1 MSTSSRFAV
10 AVHILTLLAQA
21 EGPVPSSMI
30 AGSVGTNPA
39 LIRRMI
45 GALTEAGFVT
55 TTMGSTGGAMLAR
68 PASQITL
75 LEVFQATETT
85 ALITLH
91 QSAPESGLHGGSRDH
106 WRTASGPIGRR
117 PPWMPRSRKSR
128 LPACSAKSN
137 MPPGAASADFFP
149 DM

>member
-45 GALTEAGFVT
+45 GTLTEAGFVT
-55 TTMGSTGGAMLAR
+55 TTMGSTGGATLAR
-68 PASQITL
+68 PASDITL
-75 LEVFQATETT
+75 LDVFRATETT

-91 QSAPESGLHGGSRDH
+91 QSAPN
-106 WRTASGPIGRR
+106 
-117 PPWMPRSRKSR
+117 
-128 LPACSAKSN
+128 PAC
-137 MPPGAASADFFP
+137 MVGREITGALQTVANRAQAAMDASLAEITIAG
-149 DM
+149 MLGEVEHAAWRRKR

>member
-21 EGPVPSSMI
+21 EEPLPSSLI

-45 GALTEAGFVT
+45 GALTDAGFVS

-68 PASQITL
+68 PAASITL
-75 LEVFQATETT
+75 LEVFRAVETS

-91 QSAPESGLHGGSRDH
+91 QSAPN
-106 WRTASGPIGRR
+106 
-117 PPWMPRSRKSR
+117 
-128 LPACSAKSN
+128 PACLVGREIT
-137 MPPGAASADFFP
+137 GALRNVADRAQAAMDAALAEVTIA
-149 DM
+149 DMLADVERAGQRRKR

>member
-45 GALTEAGFVT
+45 GMLTEAGFVT
-55 TTMGSTGGAMLAR
+55 TSMGSTGGATLAR
-68 PASQITL
+68 PASDITL
-75 LEVFQATETT
+75 LDVFRATETT

-91 QSAPESGLHGGSRDH
+91 QSAPN
-106 WRTASGPIGRR
+106 
-117 PPWMPRSRKSR
+117 
-128 LPACSAKSN
+128 PAC
-137 MPPGAASADFFP
+137 MVGREITGALQAVADRAQAAMDASLAEITIAS
-149 DM
+149 MLGEVEHAARRRKR

>member
-21 EGPVPSSMI
+21 EEPLPSSLI

-45 GALTEAGFVT
+45 GALTDAGFVS

-68 PASQITL
+68 PAASITL
-75 LEVFQATETT
+75 LEVFRAVETS

-91 QSAPESGLHGGSRDH
+91 QSAPN
-106 WRTASGPIGRR
+106 
-117 PPWMPRSRKSR
+117 
-128 LPACSAKSN
+128 PACLVGREIT
-137 MPPGAASADFFP
+137 GALRNVADRAQAAM
-149 DM
+149 DAALAEVTIAGMLADVERAGQRRKR

>member
-45 GALTEAGFVT
+45 GTLTEAGFVA
-55 TTMGSTGGAMLAR
+55 TTMGSTGGATLAR
-68 PASQITL
+68 PASDITL
-75 LEVFQATETT
+75 LDVFRATETT

-91 QSAPESGLHGGSRDH
+91 QSAPN
-106 WRTASGPIGRR
+106 
-117 PPWMPRSRKSR
+117 
-128 LPACSAKSN
+128 PAC
-137 MPPGAASADFFP
+137 MVGREITGALQAVADRAQAAMDASLAEITIAS
-149 DM
+149 MLGEVEHAARRRKR

>member
-45 GALTEAGFVT
+45 GALIEAGFVT
-55 TTMGSTGGAMLAR
+55 TTMGSTGGSTLAR

-75 LEVFQATETT
+75 LDVFRATETT

-91 QSAPESGLHGGSRDH
+91 QSAPN
-106 WRTASGPIGRR
+106 
-117 PPWMPRSRKSR
+117 
-128 LPACSAKSN
+128 PACLVGREIT
-137 MPPGAASADFFP
+137 GALQTVADRAQAAMDTTLAEITIASMLGEVEHAARRRKR
-149 DM
+149 

>member
-45 GALTEAGFVT
+45 GTLTEAGFVT
-55 TTMGSTGGAMLAR
+55 TSMGSTGGATLAR
-68 PASQITL
+68 PASDITL
-75 LEVFQATETT
+75 LDVFRATETT

-91 QSAPESGLHGGSRDH
+91 QSAPN
-106 WRTASGPIGRR
+106 
-117 PPWMPRSRKSR
+117 
-128 LPACSAKSN
+128 PAC
-137 MPPGAASADFFP
+137 MVGREITGALQAVADRAQAAMDASLAEITIAS
-149 DM
+149 MLGEVEHAARRRKR

>member
-45 GALTEAGFVT
+45 GTLTEAGFVT
-55 TTMGSTGGAMLAR
+55 TSMGSTGGATLAR
-68 PASQITL
+68 PASDITL
-75 LEVFQATETT
+75 LDVFRATETT

-91 QSAPESGLHGGSRDH
+91 QSSPN
-106 WRTASGPIGRR
+106 
-117 PPWMPRSRKSR
+117 
-128 LPACSAKSN
+128 PAC
-137 MPPGAASADFFP
+137 MVGREITGALQAVADRAQAAMDASLAQITIAS
-149 DM
+149 MLGEVEYAARRRKR

>member
-55 TTMGSTGGAMLAR
+55 TTMGSTGGAMLGR

-75 LEVFQATETT
+75 LEVFRATETT
-85 ALITLH
+85 AMITLH
-91 QSAPESGLHGGSRDH
+91 HSAPN
-106 WRTASGPIGRR
+106 
-117 PPWMPRSRKSR
+117 
-128 LPACSAKSN
+128 PACLVGREIT
-137 MPPGAASADFFP
+137 GALQTVADRAQAAMDATLAEITIASMLGEVEHAARRRKR
-149 DM
+149 

>member
-45 GALTEAGFVT
+45 GTLTEAGFVT
-55 TTMGSTGGAMLAR
+55 TTMGSTGGATLAR
-68 PASQITL
+68 AASDITL
-75 LEVFQATETT
+75 LDVFRATETT

-91 QSAPESGLHGGSRDH
+91 QSAPN
-106 WRTASGPIGRR
+106 
-117 PPWMPRSRKSR
+117 
-128 LPACSAKSN
+128 PAC
-137 MPPGAASADFFP
+137 MVGREITGALQVVADRAQAAMDASLAEITIAS
-149 DM
+149 MLGEVEHAARRRKR

>member
-45 GALTEAGFVT
+45 GALTEAGFVA
-55 TTMGSTGGAMLAR
+55 TTMGSTGGATLAR
-68 PASQITL
+68 PASDITL
-75 LEVFQATETT
+75 LDVFRATETT
-85 ALITLH
+85 VLITLH
-91 QSAPESGLHGGSRDH
+91 QSAPN
-106 WRTASGPIGRR
+106 
-117 PPWMPRSRKSR
+117 
-128 LPACSAKSN
+128 PAC
-137 MPPGAASADFFP
+137 MVGREITGALQTVADRAQAAMDASLAEITIAS
-149 DM
+149 MLGEVEQAARRRKR

>member
-10 AVHILTLLAQA
+10 AVHILTLLAQT

-45 GALTEAGFVT
+45 GALTEAGFVA
-55 TTMGSTGGAMLAR
+55 TTMGSTGGATLAR
-68 PASQITL
+68 PASDITL
-75 LEVFQATETT
+75 LEVFRATETT

-91 QSAPESGLHGGSRDH
+91 QSAPN
-106 WRTASGPIGRR
+106 
-117 PPWMPRSRKSR
+117 
-128 LPACSAKSN
+128 PAC
-137 MPPGAASADFFP
+137 MVGREITGALQVVADRAQAAMDASLAEITIAS
-149 DM
+149 MLGEVEHAARRRKR

>member
-45 GALTEAGFVT
+45 GTLTEAGFVT
-55 TTMGSTGGAMLAR
+55 TTMGSTGGATLAR
-68 PASQITL
+68 PASDITL
-75 LEVFQATETT
+75 LDVFRATETT

-91 QSAPESGLHGGSRDH
+91 QSAPN
-106 WRTASGPIGRR
+106 
-117 PPWMPRSRKSR
+117 
-128 LPACSAKSN
+128 PAC
-137 MPPGAASADFFP
+137 MVGREITGALQTVANRAQAAMDASLAEITIAG
-149 DM
+149 MLGEVEHAARRRKR

>member
-45 GALTEAGFVT
+45 GTLTEAGFVT
-55 TTMGSTGGAMLAR
+55 TTMGSTGGATLAR
-68 PASQITL
+68 AASDITL
-75 LEVFQATETT
+75 LDVFRATETT

-91 QSAPESGLHGGSRDH
+91 QSAPN
-106 WRTASGPIGRR
+106 
-117 PPWMPRSRKSR
+117 
-128 LPACSAKSN
+128 PAC
-137 MPPGAASADFFP
+137 MVGREITGALQMVADRAQAAMDASLAEITIAS
-149 DM
+149 MLGEVEHAARRRKR

>member
-45 GALTEAGFVT
+45 GTLTEAGFVT
-55 TTMGSTGGAMLAR
+55 TTMGSTGGATLAR
-68 PASQITL
+68 PASDITL
-75 LEVFQATETT
+75 LDVFRATETT

-91 QSAPESGLHGGSRDH
+91 QSAPN
-106 WRTASGPIGRR
+106 
-117 PPWMPRSRKSR
+117 
-128 LPACSAKSN
+128 PAC
-137 MPPGAASADFFP
+137 MVGREITGALQAVADRAQAAMDASLAEITIAS
-149 DM
+149 MLGEVEHAARRRKR

>member
-21 EGPVPSSMI
+21 KEPLSSSWI

-45 GALTEAGFVT
+45 GALTDAGFVS

-68 PASQITL
+68 PADAITL
-75 LEVFQATETT
+75 LEVFRAVETS

-91 QSAPESGLHGGSRDH
+91 QSAPN
-106 WRTASGPIGRR
+106 
-117 PPWMPRSRKSR
+117 
-128 LPACSAKSN
+128 PACLVGREIT
-137 MPPGAASADFFP
+137 GALRNVADRAQAAM
-149 DM
+149 DAALADVTIAGMLADVERAGQRRKR

>member
-45 GALTEAGFVT
+45 GALTEAGFVA
-55 TTMGSTGGAMLAR
+55 TTMGSTGGATLAR
-68 PASQITL
+68 PASDITL
-75 LEVFQATETT
+75 LDVFRATETT

-91 QSAPESGLHGGSRDH
+91 QSAPN
-106 WRTASGPIGRR
+106 
-117 PPWMPRSRKSR
+117 
-128 LPACSAKSN
+128 PAC
-137 MPPGAASADFFP
+137 MVGREITGALQTVADRAQAAMDASLAEITIAS
-149 DM
+149 MLGEVEQAARRRKR

>member
-45 GALTEAGFVT
+45 GALIEAGFVT
-55 TTMGSTGGAMLAR
+55 TTMGSTGGATLAR

-75 LEVFQATETT
+75 LDVFRATETT

-91 QSAPESGLHGGSRDH
+91 QSAPN
-106 WRTASGPIGRR
+106 
-117 PPWMPRSRKSR
+117 
-128 LPACSAKSN
+128 PACLVGREIT
-137 MPPGAASADFFP
+137 GALQTVADRAQAAMDTTLAEITIASMLGEVEHAARRRKR
-149 DM
+149 

>member
-21 EGPVPSSMI
+21 EGPMPSSMI

-68 PASQITL
+68 PASAITL
-75 LEVFQATETT
+75 LDVFRATKTT

-91 QSAPESGLHGGSRDH
+91 QSAPN
-106 WRTASGPIGRR
+106 
-117 PPWMPRSRKSR
+117 
-128 LPACSAKSN
+128 PAC
-137 MPPGAASADFFP
+137 MVGREITGALQTVADRAQAAMDASLQAITIASMLDEVEHAARRRKR
-149 DM
+149 